1 MNNFKMQ
8 SMSVKSQ
15 QSNERKLLQKSSSK
29 IDYKSTSSL
38 LSQYINNQKK
48 QVQDEESEYNYQQ
61 DVAYINT
68 EFRKQ

>member
-8 SMSVKSQ
+8 SMRVKSQ

-48 QVQDEESEYNYQQ
+48 QVQDEESECNYQQ
-61 DVAYINT
+61 DVAYINS
-68 EFRKQ
+68 EFRK